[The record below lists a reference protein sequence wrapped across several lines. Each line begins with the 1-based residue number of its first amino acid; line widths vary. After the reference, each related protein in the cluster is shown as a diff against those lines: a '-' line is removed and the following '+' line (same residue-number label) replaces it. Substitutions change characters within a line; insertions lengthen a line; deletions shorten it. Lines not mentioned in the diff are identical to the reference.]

1 MQKKSKESEE
11 IITMIIDNVKVYST
25 QLTASQVQDS
35 YNQML
40 VENAVTDFTLNETE
54 QLKRDIRKKKLH

>member
-1 MQKKSKESEE
+1 MYKRQ
-11 IITMIIDNVKVYST
+11 KVYST

-54 QLKRDIRKKKLH
+54 QLKRDITLPAETETRCV